1 MGEEINEGVKLKPR
15 VMAGNNL
22 VARSELFPLPHPLV
36 LFVGPLL
43 DESGGLEMGWRR
55 EGRSTRATSPRVPP
69 QLLNRPAQLLPPKK
83 SNRRDKCADMSG
95 GLISTSLSPRALP
108 LHPLRSLWRMANK
121 EPYDFL
127 LHSRTV
133 WFYSG
138 GDLKRRYSWL
148 SALRGSERLTTTK
161 KKGRARGSFNM
172 EGEAF
177 FALSRQGKVTQ
188 LHLKSTMRRC
198 LSR

>member
-1 MGEEINEGVKLKPR
+1 MALRSFSTFKFKSFVTTEDLAMGEEINEGVKLKPR

-95 GLISTSLSPRALP
+95 GLISTSLSP
-108 LHPLRSLWRMANK
+108 
-121 EPYDFL
+121 
-127 LHSRTV
+127 
-133 WFYSG
+133 
-138 GDLKRRYSWL
+138 
-148 SALRGSERLTTTK
+148 
-161 KKGRARGSFNM
+161 
-172 EGEAF
+172 
-177 FALSRQGKVTQ
+177 ALSLFILLVLYGGWQT
-188 LHLKSTMRRC
+188 KSPTTSSSTLALC
-198 LSR
+198 GFTPAEI